1 MPCGAALEERRDRA
15 RPDRVPGA
23 GQAGAAACAQK
34 AGHIWPPPRSRP
46 TASEGSGLPD
56 SPVSPRC
63 LSIPFPGAARPPLR
77 ARLRQVQDLRA
88 AHAAPAVDDQAARQR
103 QARPSEL
110 RANVGASR
118 VRPTHARL
126 PLPVVGTRG
135 LGSENAPRPPHLPS
149 PQRGKPYEEAW
160 RAGHST
166 VSELDPPTRDPS
178 SERDHSQTSASSTDN
193 K

>member
-34 AGHIWPPPRSRP
+34 NGAHLAATTESSDRVGGLGAPRLTGLAALCVHSQVRLGRLFVPDCDKFKIFERHTPHRSSSTKPLGSDKRDPRS
-46 TASEGSGLPD
+46 SERMSVRRA
-56 SPVSPRC
+56 PV
-63 LSIPFPGAARPPLR
+63 
-77 ARLRQVQDLRA
+77 
-88 AHAAPAVDDQAARQR
+88 
-103 QARPSEL
+103 PS
-110 RANVGASR
+110 R
-118 VRPTHARL
+118 ARL
-126 PLPVVGTRG
+126 PLRVVGTRG
-135 LGSENAPRPPHLPS
+135 LGSENAPRPSHLPS

-178 SERDHSQTSASSTDN
+178 SERDHSQTSASSMDN